1 MKILTQE
8 ENKMKRL
15 TQEEINKVLENHK
28 HWLAEDCDKWENMQ
42 ADFSYCDLR
51 NADLHNADLRNADLH
66 NADLRNADLHNADLH
81 NANLHNA
88 NLHNADLLNADLHN
102 ADLHNADLHNA
113 NLYNA
118 DLYNADLHNANLR
131 NADLRNANLLNADL
145 RNADLLNADLLNAD
159 LLNADLRNAD
169 LRNTDL
175 HNAKNVP
182 YFPMVCPEE
191 GDFIGWKQAGNRIIK
206 LHIPEDALRSS
217 STTRKCRCS
226 KAEVVEIYNFDG
238 TIADE
243 RQVASSRDSS
253 FVYEIGKTVEV
264 KDFDTNRWEECTRGI
279 HFFLNRQEA
288 IYY

>member
-28 HWLAEDCDKWENMQ
+28 HWLTEDCDKWENMQ

-51 NADLHNADLRNADLH
+51 NANLCSADLR
-66 NADLRNADLHNADLH
+66 
-81 NANLHNA
+81 
-88 NLHNADLLNADLHN
+88 
-102 ADLHNADLHNA
+102 
-113 NLYNA
+113 
-118 DLYNADLHNANLR
+118 
-131 NADLRNANLLNADL
+131 
-145 RNADLLNADLLNAD
+145 
-159 LLNADLRNAD
+159 
-169 LRNTDL
+169 
-175 HNAKNVP
+175 NAKNVP
-182 YFPMVCPEE
+182 YFPMICPEE
-191 GDFIGWKQAGNRIIK
+191 GDFIGWKKASNRIIK

-243 RQVASSRDSS
+243 RQVASSRDFS

-264 KDFDTNRWEECTRGI
+264 KDFDTNRWEECTSGI

>member
-1 MKILTQE
+1 MKI
-8 ENKMKRL
+8 L

-42 ADFSYCDLR
+42 ADFSYCDL
-51 NADLHNADLRNADLH
+51 
-66 NADLRNADLHNADLH
+66 
-81 NANLHNA
+81 HNA
-88 NLHNADLLNADLHN
+88 NLHNADLRSANLYNADLHN
-102 ADLHNADLHNA
+102 ADLHNADL
-113 NLYNA
+113 YNA
-118 DLYNADLHNANLR
+118 DLCSANLR
-131 NADLRNANLLNADL
+131 NTDLRDAGLHSADL
-145 RNADLLNADLLNAD
+145 RNADLHNASLRNAS
-159 LLNADLRNAD
+159 LRNANLRNANLSSADLRNAD
-169 LRNTDL
+169 LCDADLCDANLSSADLCDANL
-175 HNAKNVP
+175 HNADLDSADLCDAKNVP
-182 YFPMVCPEE
+182 YFPMICPEE
-191 GDFIGWKQAGNRIIK
+191 GDFIGWKKASDRIIK

-264 KDFDTNRWEECTRGI
+264 KGFDTNRWKECTRGI

>member
-1 MKILTQE
+1 
-8 ENKMKRL
+8 MKRL

-28 HWLAEDCDKWENMQ
+28 HWLAKDCDKWENMQ

-51 NADLHNADLRNADLH
+51 NANLSNADLL
-66 NADLRNADLHNADLH
+66 

-88 NLHNADLLNADLHN
+88 NLHNANLSNANLYDADLYNADLSNADLSNANLCNADLHN
-102 ADLHNADLHNA
+102 ASLCNANLRNADLCYANLHKADLCNA

-118 DLYNADLHNANLR
+118 DLC
-131 NADLRNANLLNADL
+131 
-145 RNADLLNADLLNAD
+145 
-159 LLNADLRNAD
+159 
-169 LRNTDL
+169 
-175 HNAKNVP
+175 NAKNVP

-191 GDFIGWKQAGNRIIK
+191 GDFIGWKKASDRIIK

-243 RQVASSRDSS
+243 RQVASSRYSS

>member
-42 ADFSYCDLR
+42 ADFSYCG
-51 NADLHNADLRNADLH
+51 
-66 NADLRNADLHNADLH
+66 
-81 NANLHNA
+81 
-88 NLHNADLLNADLHN
+88 
-102 ADLHNADLHNA
+102 
-113 NLYNA
+113 
-118 DLYNADLHNANLR
+118 LHNANLR
-131 NADLRNANLLNADL
+131 NADLRNADLRNADLRNANLCNANLYNANLCNANLYNANLCNANLHNANLYNANLRNADL
-145 RNADLLNADLLNAD
+145 RNADLY
-159 LLNADLRNAD
+159 NADLRNAD
-169 LRNTDL
+169 LRNANLCNADL
-175 HNAKNVP
+175 RNADLRNADLRNADLYNADLRNADLRNAKNVP
-182 YFPMVCPEE
+182 YFPMICPEE
-191 GDFIGWKQAGNRIIK
+191 GDFIGWKKASNRIIK

-243 RQVASSRDSS
+243 RQVASSKDSS

>member
-28 HWLAEDCDKWENMQ
+28 HWLTEDCDKWENMQ

-51 NADLHNADLRNADLH
+51 NANLCSADLCSANLYNADLRNANLCSADLCSANLYNANLCSAKLYNANLYNASLHNADLRNAGLC
-66 NADLRNADLHNADLH
+66 
-81 NANLHNA
+81 
-88 NLHNADLLNADLHN
+88 
-102 ADLHNADLHNA
+102 
-113 NLYNA
+113 
-118 DLYNADLHNANLR
+118 
-131 NADLRNANLLNADL
+131 
-145 RNADLLNADLLNAD
+145 
-159 LLNADLRNAD
+159 
-169 LRNTDL
+169 
-175 HNAKNVP
+175 NAKNVP

-191 GDFIGWKQAGNRIIK
+191 GDFIGWKKARDRIIK

-226 KAEVVEIYNFDG
+226 KAEVVEIYNLDG

>member
-1 MKILTQE
+1 M
-8 ENKMKRL
+8 R
-15 TQEEINKVLENHK
+15 
-28 HWLAEDCDKWENMQ
+28 
-42 ADFSYCDLR
+42 ADFSYCDLCNANLCNANLC
-51 NADLHNADLRNADLH
+51 NADLCDARLHNADLRNANLCDASLH
-66 NADLRNADLHNADLH
+66 NADLRNA
-81 NANLHNA
+81 NLC
-88 NLHNADLLNADLHN
+88 
-102 ADLHNADLHNA
+102 
-113 NLYNA
+113 
-118 DLYNADLHNANLR
+118 
-131 NADLRNANLLNADL
+131 
-145 RNADLLNADLLNAD
+145 
-159 LLNADLRNAD
+159 
-169 LRNTDL
+169 
-175 HNAKNVP
+175 NAKNVP

-191 GDFIGWKQAGNRIIK
+191 GDFIGWKKASNRIIK

-288 IYY
+288 IDY

>member
-1 MKILTQE
+1 MKI
-8 ENKMKRL
+8 L

-28 HWLAEDCDKWENMQ
+28 HWLTEDCDKWENMR
-42 ADFSYCDLR
+42 ADFSYCDLCNANLCNANLCNANLC
-51 NADLHNADLRNADLH
+51 NADLCDARLHNADLRNANLCDASLH
-66 NADLRNADLHNADLH
+66 NADLRNA
-81 NANLHNA
+81 NLC
-88 NLHNADLLNADLHN
+88 
-102 ADLHNADLHNA
+102 
-113 NLYNA
+113 
-118 DLYNADLHNANLR
+118 
-131 NADLRNANLLNADL
+131 
-145 RNADLLNADLLNAD
+145 
-159 LLNADLRNAD
+159 
-169 LRNTDL
+169 
-175 HNAKNVP
+175 NAKNVP

-191 GDFIGWKQAGNRIIK
+191 GDFIGWKKASNRIIK

-288 IYY
+288 IDY